1 HPHDGLGSCFGVPC
15 LNNFFVLFYLFGIDC
30 PSTTWIEFRSN
41 CYVFL
46 QGTVGI
52 KNIEDVRE
60 QCTGQGADIISIHTK
75 EENTFVLKNFE
86 THWQGPDY
94 VLLGMFYDTD
104 DKSFKWYDQSNM
116 TFSNWTD
123 EEAGEELINTCAF
136 LHTKSGIWKKG
147 SCEVSSM
154 EGSLCKAAAFKQYL
168 SYHKF
173 SHVSI
178 TFLVITGSIIL
189 AVAGATVWFLYK
201 RNLISNL
208 SSSGSTAF
216 PQPPYS
222 DDCVLV
228 EAEENEYFV

>member
-1 HPHDGLGSCFGVPC
+1 MAAAITAAVTALLTLLLGRGAA
-15 LNNFFVLFYLFGIDC
+15 DC

-46 QGTVGI
+46 QGTVDI

-60 QCTGQGADIISIHTK
+60 QCTGHGADIISIQTK
-75 EENTFVLKNFE
+75 EENTFVLKSFE

-123 EEAGEELINTCAF
+123 EEAGEELIDTCAF

-147 SCEVSSM
+147 SCEVSSL
-154 EGSLCKAAAFKQYL
+154 EGSLCKAAVSYKKRYL
-168 SYHKF
+168 PEK
-173 SHVSI
+173 HVSV
-178 TFLVITGSIIL
+178 TFLVITGTIIL
-189 AVAGATVWFLYK
+189 AVAGATVWFLHK
-201 RNLISNL
+201 RNLFSNL
-208 SSSGSTAF
+208 PSSGSTAL
-216 PQPPYS
+216 PQTPYS